1 MASAWTIEQV
11 GFDRSELGKYETVFA
26 LGNGHLGIRGVLDD
40 GRSLYKI
47 GTFINGFYDTEP
59 ITYGEKAYGYATH
72 HQRMINITNGVEI
85 DLWVGDEPFDLG
97 TGKVNELRRSLDL
110 STGCLTAHYDWTS
123 PSGCRMLLET
133 RRVVPMT
140 RRATLAIQWKLTL
153 PEQGATITLLS
164 GLQAPSQPETDGHD
178 PRVGTVLAK
187 SPLMAPKIECDNER
201 LTLGHTIRSTRFRL
215 MAACSH
221 KLTTDA
227 RVARTHERS
236 VGSPRHRFTIEA
248 QAGQAIALEKYVV
261 YEHTHDLRRVKLGAL
276 AKRALTNAGNVAFD
290 GLASEQREYLRGFW
304 EIGDVR
310 IDGAAGVQE
319 AVRFNLYHILQAA
332 GHDGRTNI
340 GAKGL
345 TGEGYEGHY
354 FWDTEIYALPIF
366 TYLLPEV
373 ARRLVEYR
381 HSILPHARA
390 RASELHHRGALFP
403 WRTINGEEAS
413 AYFPA
418 GTAQYH
424 INADIA
430 YAARRYALAT
440 GDTDSL
446 YGMVAEIALET
457 ARFWVSLGS
466 HVPGRGFCI
475 NGVTGPDEYTALVNN
490 NVYTNLMAADN
501 LRFAVE
507 LARSMPLVS
516 PTRWADLRLAMEL
529 HDDEVLAWERAAAEM
544 VIPFDERTGLYPQ
557 DDSFFSKAVWDFD
570 GTPRSMY
577 PLLLHFHPLTIYR
590 YQVLKQPD
598 LVLALFL
605 QSNRFTLQEKRRNF
619 LYYDK
624 LTTGDSSLAACVQSI
639 VAAEVG
645 EMELAESYFHKTV
658 RMDLDDIN
666 GNVKDGVH
674 TANMAGTWLSVVY
687 GFVGFR
693 DTRGSLSFWP
703 RLPSAWTRVEF
714 ALRVR
719 GGIVRVEVEREQ
731 TTYLW
736 QGPGYQ
742 RVRHCG
748 RDFELE
754 PGIPVSNPNRI
765 LTDELAHDRT

>member
-1 MASAWTIEQV
+1 M
-11 GFDRSELGKYETVFA
+11 
-26 LGNGHLGIRGVLDD
+26 
-40 GRSLYKI
+40 
-47 GTFINGFYDTEP
+47 
-59 ITYGEKAYGYATH
+59 
-72 HQRMINITNGVEI
+72 
-85 DLWVGDEPFDLG
+85 
-97 TGKVNELRRSLDL
+97 
-110 STGCLTAHYDWTS
+110 
-123 PSGCRMLLET
+123 
-133 RRVVPMT
+133 
-140 RRATLAIQWKLTL
+140 
-153 PEQGATITLLS
+153 
-164 GLQAPSQPETDGHD
+164 
-178 PRVGTVLAK
+178 
-187 SPLMAPKIECDNER
+187 
-201 LTLGHTIRSTRFRL
+201 
-215 MAACSH
+215 
-221 KLTTDA
+221 
-227 RVARTHERS
+227 
-236 VGSPRHRFTIEA
+236 
-248 QAGQAIALEKYVV
+248 
-261 YEHTHDLRRVKLGAL
+261 
-276 AKRALTNAGNVAFD
+276 
-290 GLASEQREYLRGFW
+290 
-304 EIGDVR
+304 
-310 IDGAAGVQE
+310 
-319 AVRFNLYHILQAA
+319 LQAA

-373 ARRLVEYR
+373 ARGLVQYR

-413 AYFPA
+413 AYYPA

-424 INADIA
+424 INADIT

-466 HVPGRGFCI
+466 HVTGRGFCI

-507 LARSMPLVS
+507 LARSMPLVA
-516 PTRWADLRLAMEL
+516 PKRWASLRLAMEL
-529 HDDEVLAWERAAAEM
+529 QDDEVSAWERAAAEM
-544 VIPFDERTGLYPQ
+544 VIPYDERTGLYPQ
-557 DDSFFSKAVWDFD
+557 DDSFFSKAVWDFEN
-570 GTPRSMY
+570 THRSMY

-605 QSNRFTLQEKRRNF
+605 QSNHFTPQEKHRNF

-645 EMELAESYFHKTV
+645 EIELAESYFHKTV

-666 GNVKDGVH
+666 GNVKEGVH

-703 RLPSAWTRVEF
+703 RLPSTWTRIEF

-719 GGIVRVEVEREQ
+719 GGIVRVDVEREQ

-754 PGIPVSNPNRI
+754 PGIPIPTPNRI
-765 LTDELAHDRT
+765 LTEDSAHERM